1 MEWMQW
7 GVTGRFRLR
16 PLTAYW
22 PDAVFILCVAGLF
35 YGLAGFE
42 KQITANLRPAFD
54 IDLSPWA
61 LPKYALYSLAR
72 GLAAYGISLA
82 FTLLY
87 GYWAA
92 KDERAGSVLVP
103 LLDILQSIP
112 VLGFMPGVVLALIA
126 LFPRSNVGLELSCII
141 MIFTGQAWNMTF
153 GFYHSLR
160 SLSPEQR
167 DAAAVFRFNW
177 WQKLRWVELP
187 SAATGLV
194 WNSMMSMAGGW
205 FFLMISEAFMLGKKD
220 YRLPGLGSY
229 MSVAVDKGD
238 YAAMTWAV
246 LAMIAIIVALDQL
259 LWRPLTVWVRRYRL
273 EEGGGEP
280 ETDSSWFLDWLTS
293 LKLLKAAV
301 SALHQIMLHTPKRPA
316 RRAAAPMNGAAGRW
330 LVPGLRGFL
339 FAAVI
344 AVLGYAAVQLA
355 ALVGELGMADWKTV
369 WYSAFLTFLRVFA
382 VLLAGTLWT
391 LPAGI
396 LIGRSAAALRFL
408 QPVVQIAASFP
419 APMLFPVMVALFIW
433 LHLSLG
439 WGSILLMLLGSQWYI
454 LFNVIG
460 AAAAVPADLKE
471 ATVSFRLSGWRQ
483 FTALYVPAVFPA
495 LVTGWVTA
503 AGGAWNASI
512 VAEKVNYGEQPLAT
526 DGIGALISQSAE
538 RGDFHTLAASIMV
551 MAAVVVLLNRVVW
564 DRLAGL
570 AQERYSLGK

>member
-1 MEWMQW
+1 MEWMPW
-7 GVTGRFRLR
+7 GVPGRFRLR

-22 PDAVFILCVAGLF
+22 PDAVFILCLAGLF

-42 KQITANLRPAFD
+42 EQITAHFRPAFE
-54 IDLSPWA
+54 IDLSPLA
-61 LPKYALYSLAR
+61 LPKYALFSLAR
-72 GLAAYGISLA
+72 GLAAYAISLI

-92 KDERAGSVLVP
+92 KDERAGSILVP
-103 LLDILQSIP
+103 LLDVLQSIP

-126 LFPRSNVGLELSCII
+126 LFPRSNIGLELASII

-160 SLSPEQR
+160 SLPPEQR
-167 DAAAVFRFNW
+167 EAAAVFRFNW

-187 SAATGLV
+187 SAASGLV

-205 FFLMISEAFMLGKKD
+205 FFLMVSEAFMLGERD

-229 MSVAVDKGD
+229 MSVAVDKGN
-238 YAAMTWAV
+238 YPAMAWAF

-273 EEGGGEP
+273 EESGGETD
-280 ETDSSWFLDWLTS
+280 TDSSWFLEWLTK
-293 LKLLKAAV
+293 LKVLKAAELG
-301 SALHQIMLHTPKRPA
+301 LHHLMMRPTKQPAHPLTPPVRGKIE
-316 RRAAAPMNGAAGRW
+316 RW
-330 LVPGLRGFL
+330 LLSSLRWAL

-344 AVLGYAAVQLA
+344 GVLLYAAAQLA
-355 ALVGELGMADWKTV
+355 GLVAELGVAEWKAV
-369 WYSAFLTFLRVFA
+369 WYSTFLTFLRVFV
-382 VLLAGTLWT
+382 VLLAATLWT
-391 LPAGI
+391 LPVGI
-396 LIGRSAAALRFL
+396 LIGRSPAALKILR
-408 QPVVQIAASFP
+408 PVVQIAASFP

-512 VAEKVNYGEQPLAT
+512 VAEKVSYNGQPLAT

-551 MAAVVVLLNRVVW
+551 MAAVVVLLNRVLW
-564 DRLAGL
+564 GRLSGL